1 MRKYVFIFFISMYVL
16 SGCTRTQEFA
26 HTKAT
31 IAKQSMIAELEEEV
45 EKLDDFYDTAMIET
59 DDQVLIAYK
68 IKNLKRFQMKKI
80 EKDFNTRLE
89 EVFPEK
95 KIEISNDYKIF
106 LETNRLIDEMKNDQL
121 SNKEVEKKL
130 KKIIQLKKEMT

>member
-1 MRKYVFIFFISMYVL
+1 MRKYVFIFFISVFVL
-16 SGCTRTQEFA
+16 SGCTHTQEFA

-31 IAKQSMIAELEEEV
+31 IAKQSMIVELEKEV
-45 EKLDDFYDTAMIET
+45 EKLDDFYDTVMIET

-68 IKNLKRFQMKKI
+68 IKHLKRFQMKKI

-106 LETNRLIDEMKNDQL
+106 LEANRLIDEMKNNQL
-121 SNKEVEKKL
+121 TNKEVEKKL

>member
-68 IKNLKRFQMKKI
+68 IKHLKRFQMKKI